1 MPGKSVPGKGSLAP
15 EVLLDQPF
23 SAAGT
28 GWEVTLCQRRPQQCH
43 LPPGPRG
50 PQDALPRPSSG
61 EPPGS
66 STLAPG
72 LVQAMPRREVAVP
85 GGIGAE
91 AVAFSALALCLLLCD
106 GPQRRRRWRRRRG
119 QRRVEDAALGTQL
132 DGAPRAGGPPP
143 RPPSRES
150 PRRSEKFRMGPPE
163 GARGR
168 GRGRGGNRGARLGP
182 LPVGPAPRG
191 CDWGPRVG
199 WVARDSGLR
208 GAGRSVE
215 PDSGG

>member
-106 GPQRRRRWRRRRG
+106 ECEHPRSRDCLMHYVLHKYLLNEWDYRG
-119 QRRVEDAALGTQL
+119 CH
-132 DGAPRAGGPPP
+132 
-143 RPPSRES
+143 
-150 PRRSEKFRMGPPE
+150 
-163 GARGR
+163 GR
-168 GRGRGGNRGARLGP
+168 GRSAAGAGGGGEDNDAWKTQRSGRSWMARPGP
-182 LPVGPAPRG
+182 GDPRPAPQAGSR
-191 CDWGPRVG
+191 R
-199 WVARDSGLR
+199 AGLR
-208 GAGRSVE
+208 SSAWARQRAPGGGGAGGAGTGE
-215 PDSGG
+215 PG